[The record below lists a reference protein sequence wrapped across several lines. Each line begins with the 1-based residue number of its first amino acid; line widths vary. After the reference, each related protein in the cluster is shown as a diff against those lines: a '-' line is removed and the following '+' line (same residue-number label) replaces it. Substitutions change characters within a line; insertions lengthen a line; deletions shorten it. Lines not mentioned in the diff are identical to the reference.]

1 MQKFIAI
8 YRVPSASM
16 EEWMKLPEEVRKA
29 DQDKMMADWGVWMNT
44 HKDKLS
50 GGTTAALGKTKHVE
64 KSGVADAHNDLMLY
78 TMIEADSHEAA
89 TEIFKD
95 SPHLD
100 MPGASIDVMPVN
112 SLPGM

>member
-50 GGTTAALGKTKHVE
+50 GGTTA
-64 KSGVADAHNDLMLY
+64 LY